1 MGNEGKP
8 SAAMATGQKRNDA
21 TAQGC
26 SIATEDG
33 GIPDITLSA
42 VV

>member
-8 SAAMATGQKRNDA
+8 SAAMAMGQKRNDA